1 MQRTKKKTN
10 SRAAFVR
17 SDKALTVMLGL
28 RRKIDI
34 SPLVLPV
41 RQRRH
46 LNVAQ
51 TADAFSPDAADISAV
66 RRYARAQGLKCIEV
80 SLAGATIVL
89 SGTVAQFNR
98 AFGVKLVHRRDKKYS
113 LPYLSH
119 DEEVTIPAEL
129 KAVITGVFGL
139 DTRPASRRPHR
150 LAHAMST
157 ETIAPPP
164 VTPKTRPP
172 AEFAGLYNFPR
183 NTSGRGQSIGLLE
196 FGGGF
201 HPKQL
206 HSYFTSVGIKPPKLV
221 VKEVRPGANKPR
233 GKPGTLNPD
242 TEVYLDIEVAASLAP
257 DATIVVYFGENT
269 TKGWLHTLQ
278 TAILDKQHDLS
289 VISISW
295 GEAEQEW
302 SPQAIKQIDDLFQLA
317 AHRGI
322 TICCSAGD
330 RGITECDGRSFTV
343 AFPASS
349 PHVLACGGTRL
360 EVRRNGSRSETVW
373 NQWKQ
378 FRLASGGGV
387 SDVFPLPVY
396 QQRANV
402 PLRHADNRSP
412 GRGIPDVAANA
423 SSDTGY
429 LIEANE
435 TRMSLGGTSAVA
447 PLWAA
452 LVARLN
458 EALGTKIGFLTP
470 SLYKMNIATS
480 GAVFDITRGFNGAD
494 RAHAFHARPGWD
506 PCTGFGSP
514 NGEKLLRWLQRSHA
528 KGR

>member
-1 MQRTKKKTN
+1 MKQTKKKTN
-10 SRAAFVR
+10 TRAASVR
-17 SDKALTVMLGL
+17 GDKALTVMLTL
-28 RRKIDI
+28 RRKMDM
-34 SPLVLPV
+34 SPRFLPLS
-41 RQRRH
+41 QRRH
-46 LNVAQ
+46 LDVAQ
-51 TADAFSPDAADISAV
+51 TADAFAPDSADISAV
-66 RRYARAQGLKCIEV
+66 RSFARAQGLKCIEV
-80 SLAGATIVL
+80 NRAGATILL
-89 SGTVAQFNR
+89 SGTVAKFNH
-98 AFGVKLVHRRDKKYS
+98 AFGVKLVHRRDKNS

-119 DEEVTIPAEL
+119 DQEVTVPGEL
-129 KAVITGVFGL
+129 RGVITGVFGL
-139 DTRPASRRPHR
+139 DTRSASRRPHR
-150 LAHAMST
+150 RAHQMSG

-164 VTPKTRPP
+164 VTSKTRPP
-172 AEFAGLYNFPR
+172 AEFASLYNFPR
-183 NTSGRGQSIGLLE
+183 HTSGKGQCIGLLE

-201 HPKQL
+201 NPKEL
-206 HSYFTSVGIKPPKLV
+206 HSYFQSTGIKPAKII
-221 VKEVRPGANKPR
+221 VKGVRPGANDPQ

-269 TKGWLHTLQ
+269 TKGWLSTLQ
-278 TAILDKQHDLS
+278 AAILDARHDLS

-302 SPQAIKQIDDLFQLA
+302 SLQAIKQIDDLFQLA

-330 RGITECDGRSFTV
+330 RGISEYDGRPFTV

-360 EVRRNGSRSETVW
+360 EVRGKSSRNETVW

-387 SDVFPLPVY
+387 SDVFPLPSY
-396 QQRANV
+396 QQKANV
-402 PLRHADNRSP
+402 PLRRSADRLT

-452 LVARLN
+452 HIARLT
-458 EALGTKIGFLTP
+458 EALGRKIGFLTP
-470 SLYKMNIATS
+470 VLYSPNAATS
-480 GAVFDITRGFNGAD
+480 DALFDITRGFNGAN
-494 RAHAFHARPGWD
+494 RTHAFRARRGWD

-514 NGEKLLRWLQRSHA
+514 NGEKLLHLLKSSIT
-528 KGR
+528 KDVK